1 MNHML
6 YNEDRERAVLST
18 NQETVIELLSDMV
31 SEVGGKFWYEDDEQF
46 EDGDF
51 FLTLSC
57 FISTED
63 DELAYDI
70 ANRIP
75 DDLLGGNTTIEVV
88 DYKSSK

>member
-6 YNEDRERAVLST
+6 YGDERERAVLNS
-18 NQETVIELLSDMV
+18 NQETVIGLLSDMV
-31 SEVGGKFWYEDDEQF
+31 SEVGGKFWYEDDEQY

-51 FLTLSC
+51 YLTLSC

-63 DELAYDI
+63 EEVAYDI

-75 DDLLGGNTTIEVV
+75 EELLGGVTTIEVV